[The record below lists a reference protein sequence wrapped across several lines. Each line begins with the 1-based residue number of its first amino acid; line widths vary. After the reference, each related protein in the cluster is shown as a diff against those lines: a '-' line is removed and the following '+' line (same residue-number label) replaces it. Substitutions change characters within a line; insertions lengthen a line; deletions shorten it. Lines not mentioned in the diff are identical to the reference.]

1 MHVIVEFKLHKIA
14 SLIYIYVLRNGV
26 SSFRFRPF
34 QPFFRIATP
43 MFEIK

>member
-1 MHVIVEFKLHKIA
+1 MHVIVEFKLHKM
-14 SLIYIYVLRNGV
+14 IYVLRNGV